1 MDPRL
6 YPRMVFEGPQSAG
19 TRPWQLSASRAQEVV
34 QRANSLLTVVLSA
47 IDYFQKLAMPAN
59 NNDEKTVRGP
69 DGTASPQRWKF
80 TEGDDT
86 SEFQQH
92 EEGEWLSFI
101 FIIFHA

>member
-1 MDPRL
+1 MKTNHSIEYRTESTNTI
-6 YPRMVFEGPQSAG
+6 EGHSCWIDLGAKDSV
-19 TRPWQLSASRAQEVV
+19 QLGACR
-34 QRANSLLTVVLSA
+34 N
-47 IDYFQKLAMPAN
+47 LAMPAN
-59 NNDEKTVRGP
+59 NNEEKAFRGF

>member
-47 IDYFQKLAMPAN
+47 IDYFQVSSLLLDNAKSM
-59 NNDEKTVRGP
+59 
-69 DGTASPQRWKF
+69 
-80 TEGDDT
+80 
-86 SEFQQH
+86 
-92 EEGEWLSFI
+92 
-101 FIIFHA
+101 